1 MKTTAP
7 FWAALG
13 FALFSLSAAAAPRAA
28 EDPDDPVE
36 VTPDT
41 HTVPSLR
48 HAAPHKKSVDPLA
61 PAGARHGA
69 SAHGA
74 KSGAQHNVR
83 HGAAKPGAKHGK
95 AVAAHGSKGAAHH
108 PGAKAKVKNPGKAPA
123 IHAHNSHGGHGS
135 PKAPGNKHGAP
146 HKAGAAKHRAGHP

>member
-13 FALFSLSAAAAPRAA
+13 FALFSLTAGAAPRAA

-41 HTVPSLR
+41 HTVPPLR
-48 HAAPHKKSVDPLA
+48 HAAPHKKSADPLA
-61 PAGARHGA
+61 PASARHAAPA
-69 SAHGA
+69 SGA
-74 KSGAQHNVR
+74 KAGAKHGVH

-95 AVAAHGSKGAAHH
+95 AIATHGGKGTAHH
-108 PGAKAKVKNPGKAPA
+108 PGTKAKGKTPA
-123 IHAHNSHGGHGS
+123 KTSSAHAHSGHGS
-135 PKAPGNKHGAP
+135 AKAPGNKHGAP